1 MTPRAPFRVWV
12 AEIATSSLVR
22 LGEILGDDGGGCG
35 DISGICYRIN
45 GLMDGRGDADREK
58 GSLASGVVDGMREE
72 ESAAAKSCGFGRR
85 VARLGDD
92 FSSLSVRRLYAADEA
107 CPRLGAR
114 REIYLVSSL
123 TSSPFQIS
131 VLLHGEMDD
140 EEDGG
145 TVNGSSIVGGSG
157 VCDAA
162 RSCVCGVAAGVICF
176 ITFVCLQSCCHAH
189 PPDEA
194 FAVTTAYRR

>member
-1 MTPRAPFRVWV
+1 M
-12 AEIATSSLVR
+12 
-22 LGEILGDDGGGCG
+22 
-35 DISGICYRIN
+35 
-45 GLMDGRGDADREK
+45 
-58 GSLASGVVDGMREE
+58 ASGVVDGMREE

-92 FSSLSVRRLYAADEA
+92 FSSLSVRRLPAADEA

-114 REIYLVSSL
+114 RETYQVISH
-123 TSSPFQIS
+123 TSSPRQVS
-131 VLLHGEMDD
+131 GLPLDETDD

-189 PPDEA
+189 PPGEA
-194 FAVTTAYRR
+194 FAVTTACRR

>member
-12 AEIATSSLVR
+12 AEIAASSLVR
-22 LGEILGDDGGGCG
+22 LGKIFGDRGDFYGAVTGFSGLLCGGGDG
-35 DISGICYRIN
+35 DE
-45 GLMDGRGDADREK
+45 DRGQ
-58 GSLASGVVDGMREE
+58 GSLASGVVDGKEE
-72 ESAAAKSCGFGRR
+72 ESVAAKSCGFGRSVSCR
-85 VARLGDD
+85 GDD
-92 FSSLSVRRLYAADEA
+92 YSSLSVQRLSAADEA

-114 REIYLVSSL
+114 RETYQVISH
-123 TSSPFQIS
+123 TSSPRQVSGLPID
-131 VLLHGEMDD
+131 ETDD

-194 FAVTTAYRR
+194 FAVTTACRR

>member
-1 MTPRAPFRVWV
+1 MRHTPGW
-12 AEIATSSLVR
+12 
-22 LGEILGDDGGGCG
+22 
-35 DISGICYRIN
+35 
-45 GLMDGRGDADREK
+45 GREGK
-58 GSLASGVVDGMREE
+58 VTL
-72 ESAAAKSCGFGRR
+72 
-85 VARLGDD
+85 LT
-92 FSSLSVRRLYAADEA
+92 Y
-107 CPRLGAR
+107 
-114 REIYLVSSL
+114 L

-131 VLLHGEMDD
+131 VLLRGEMDD

-189 PPDEA
+189 PPGDA
-194 FAVTTAYRR
+194 FAVATACRR